1 MARLTTDSYEK
12 YLTKGLVSL
21 SEHLSLKVYKTCP
34 VETNPIFS
42 RGQDLRI
49 QLRWKKDSI
58 HEFFVDKSFWYVSNK
73 DKEDKHYMRSIADQK
88 LTMISNAIIRPKKK
102 AKVWAEGSYSQ
113 EDHKLQDFEVRSLTG
128 NKPRKNER
136 KKKKK

>member
-12 YLTKGLVSL
+12 YLTKGLVAL
-21 SEHLSLKVYKTCP
+21 SQHLSLKVYKTCP

-42 RGQDLRI
+42 RGEDLRI
-49 QLRWKKDSI
+49 QLRWKKDPI
-58 HEFFVDKSFWYVSNK
+58 HEFFVDKTFSYVSNK
-73 DKEDKHYMRSIADQK
+73 DKDDKKYMRSIADQK

-113 EDHKLQDFEVRSLTG
+113 KDHKLEDFEVRSLTG
-128 NKPRKNER
+128 NKPRKNKR
-136 KKKKK
+136 KKKT